1 MNRNVLVMR
10 RVCCSSSDF
19 YGEIKLPIHPA
30 YNDVPNADK
39 TTNNQIALLNVRS
52 FVVHTTDENY
62 RQVIRYQMT

>member
-1 MNRNVLVMR
+1 M
-10 RVCCSSSDF
+10 CCSSSDF

-62 RQVIRYQMT
+62 RQVIRFRWLDGLLVSNEQL

>member
-10 RVCCSSSDF
+10 RVCVGKTDF

-30 YNDVPNADK
+30 CNGVPNADK

-52 FVVHTTDENY
+52 SIVHTTDENY
-62 RQVIRYQMT
+62 RQVICR